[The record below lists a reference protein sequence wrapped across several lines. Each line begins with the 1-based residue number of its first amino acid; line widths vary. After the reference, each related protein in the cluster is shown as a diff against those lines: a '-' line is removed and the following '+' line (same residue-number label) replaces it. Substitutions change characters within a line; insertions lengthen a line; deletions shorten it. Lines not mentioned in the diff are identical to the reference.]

1 MTGQNGGSVPPSGVI
16 PVVVPDDVVLAR
28 AAGLVVWAGA
38 VTVYPQGFAFTL
50 LTLFDTRQP
59 GPPAASWAL
68 DVAER
73 GRMTWLEIGYPDGRR
88 RAADLNANTPHRQS
102 RGPHLRMLDGSAS
115 ENSNVDRWWV
125 TPLPPPGPVELA
137 IHLSGQAEPTGV
149 ANLDGAALAGAAAAA
164 KVMWTGRR

>member
-1 MTGQNGGSVPPSGVI
+1 MTARDSRTGPPSGTV
-16 PVVVPDDVVLAR
+16 PVVVPGDVVLVR
-28 AAGLVVWAGA
+28 SPGLVVWAGA
-38 VTVYPQGFAFTL
+38 IMVYPEGFAFTL
-50 LTLFDTRQP
+50 LTLTDTRYVRRP
-59 GPPAASWAL
+59 ASWAL

-115 ENSNVDRWWV
+115 DNSSVDRWWV

-164 KVMWTGRR
+164 EVMWTGRR